1 MNIFLEYIKQNN
13 IKLEIQTFTET
24 THTAEEAAA
33 RLGIEVGQ
41 IVKSLLFKTNE
52 TNTPIMILTSG
63 KNRANLE
70 VIENLLNEKLD
81 KPDADYVKEVTGFS
95 IGAVT
100 PFGHKTELKTFID
113 SDLLTYDEVS
123 AAAGDRFSV
132 FMIEPDILT
141 EIINGEVVKF

>member
-1 MNIFLEYIKQNN
+1 M
-13 IKLEIQTFTET
+13 
-24 THTAEEAAA
+24 
-33 RLGIEVGQ
+33 
-41 IVKSLLFKTNE
+41 FKTNE

-100 PFGHKTELKTFID
+100 PFGHKNGIRGVLQVRIY
-113 SDLLTYDEVS
+113 LHCDEVLLS
-123 AAAGDRFSV
+123 LCSRR
-132 FMIEPDILT
+132 
-141 EIINGEVVKF
+141 